1 MLAYYDGVIKIEVRC
16 PFCGHV
22 SSIFVDTDGA
32 FAYTEGAKVQ
42 EAFPYLHVSEREI
55 LISGLCRK
63 CQSIF
68 FED

>member
-1 MLAYYDGVIKIEVRC
+1 MLAYYDGVKFEVRC

-22 SSIFVDTDGA
+22 STVVVDTDDA
-32 FAYTEGAKVQ
+32 LAYADGAKVQ
-42 EAFPYLHVSEREI
+42 EAFPYLHASEREI